1 MEQYQ
6 IISLGGSGE
15 DSRNCFYV
23 QAGAECFL
31 LDCGVRR
38 ELHIGVKRVYPALTR
53 EIAQKLTA
61 VFISHAHEDHTA
73 ALPYLHELG
82 YRGPVYGTQE
92 TLTEV
97 KNFLQKWV
105 DYIKRGG
112 DTIPFQEENIN
123 ALDFRALTL
132 GEHTFPTFRVRLGRS
147 GHMMG
152 SVWFHFTF
160 GERTLLYT
168 GDFTYDG
175 RLLACDQPPH
185 ADTVIMECAYAAR
198 QLDQNAQ
205 YDHLL
210 ALAQKTLA
218 AGGKFLLPV
227 PAKGRGI
234 DLLELLSTSGMP
246 IFAEE
251 SVLKSARS
259 LSRAEAW
266 LRRPLD
272 IQWINVRAVN
282 GENRNAVVN
291 VPRGAI
297 YLFPDGMMTSP
308 SALFYYDRFKG
319 EEANRI
325 VITGHTSKGTVG
337 SMIFQP
343 EYRRENQVCIQAEQ
357 CTVKVHLDCQDAL
370 KLSEHLCPKRVM
382 LFHSDCKDCQALS
395 NLLAQRNIEV
405 FCTPSNS
412 MRCPF

>member
-15 DSRNCFYV
+15 DSRSCFYV
-23 QAGAECFL
+23 QAGTEHFL
-31 LDCGVRR
+31 LDCGIRR
-38 ELHIGVKRVYPALTR
+38 ELYTGVERVYPALTE
-53 EIAQKLTA
+53 EIAQSLTA
-61 VFISHAHEDHTA
+61 VFLSHAHEDHTA
-73 ALPYLHELG
+73 ALPYLYELG

-97 KNFLQKWV
+97 KKFLQKWV
-105 DYIKRGG
+105 DYVKRGG
-112 DTIPFQEENIN
+112 DTLPFHEGNIN
-123 ALDFRALTL
+123 ALNFHALTL
-132 GEHTFPTFRVRLGRS
+132 GEHTFPSCRVRLGRS

-152 SVWFHFTF
+152 SVWFHFAF

-168 GDFTYDG
+168 GDFTFDG

-198 QLDQNAQ
+198 RLNQDAQ

-210 ALAQKTLA
+210 TLAQETLA

-234 DLLELLSTSGMP
+234 DLLEFLSTSGMP
-246 IFAEE
+246 VFAEE
-251 SVLKSARS
+251 SVLKSAGS

-272 IQWINVRAVN
+272 IQGINVRVVN
-282 GENRNAVVN
+282 GENRNAAVN
-291 VPRGAI
+291 VPEGAI
-297 YLFPDGMMTSP
+297 YLFPDGMLTSP
-308 SALFYYDRFKG
+308 SALFYYERFKDG
-319 EEANRI
+319 DINRI
-325 VITGHTSKGTVG
+325 VITGHASKGTVG

-343 EYRRENQVCIQAEQ
+343 EYRQENQVCIQAEQ

-370 KLSEHLCPKRVM
+370 KLTERLGPKRVM
-382 LFHSDCKDCQALS
+382 LFHSDREDCQTLS
-395 NLLAQRNIEV
+395 NLLTQRSIEV
-405 FCTPSNS
+405 FCTLSNS
-412 MRCPF
+412 LRCPF